1 MKQHLYAFTLYV
13 CLVGVLFYHLY
24 KKLINQKKTE
34 INVHYFAELT
44 ESSDNEVGVEYQKLE
59 EENDDILIYGK

>member
-24 KKLINQKKTE
+24 KKLINQKNTE

-44 ESSDNEVGVEYQKLE
+44 ESSDNEVEYQKLE